1 MQIGSSWIN
10 ATDLSFVNGP
20 MAKLGTTNFTFPV
33 GKVNDLRPCSVT
45 GIVGGGGFRAEYFPL
60 SAWSWGT
67 NREPTIDHISD
78 CEYWEIDRVTGA
90 PNATVVLTWEAPASC
105 GVDDLADLVVARWD
119 AAGTIWRDRG
129 NGGAAGTFMSGSIP
143 TAAVQSLFNGF
154 GPTPWTLASTS
165 FDNPLPITLVEFT
178 ARPEGE
184 FVRLEWTTASE
195 FQNAFFSVE
204 RSQDGVNFEHV
215 MDVPGALNSNAP
227 VHYAELDRAPYMGLS
242 YYRLRQTDVDGNS
255 SLSPVVAVLMGGLA
269 DRPLIVYGNADVL
282 TAVHSFPAG
291 SRYALMDMTGRMIA
305 EGSTVQEGRSE
316 FSGLGLSRG
325 AYLFRISAGDRYES
339 VRFVY

>member
-1 MQIGSSWIN
+1 
-10 ATDLSFVNGP
+10 
-20 MAKLGTTNFTFPV
+20 
-33 GKVNDLRPCSVT
+33 
-45 GIVGGGGFRAEYFPL
+45 
-60 SAWSWGT
+60 
-67 NREPTIDHISD
+67 
-78 CEYWEIDRVTGA
+78 
-90 PNATVVLTWEAPASC
+90 
-105 GVDDLADLVVARWD
+105 VDDLADLVVARWD

-242 YYRLRQTDVDGNS
+242 YYRLRQTDVDGNG